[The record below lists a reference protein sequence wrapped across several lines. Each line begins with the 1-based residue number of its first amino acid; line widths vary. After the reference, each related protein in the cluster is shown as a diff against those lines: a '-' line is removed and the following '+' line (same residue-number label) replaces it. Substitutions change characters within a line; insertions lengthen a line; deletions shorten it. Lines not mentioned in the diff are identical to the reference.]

1 MYENSLILYYL
12 QMALVKKD
20 AIIPKDAEKSLRL
33 DLHRSFILKYGDDP
47 DEYEYAMSEFLRM
60 NGLYWG
66 VAAMDLMHSLELMER
81 DKIVQFV
88 TECQDPDTGG
98 FRPVHGHDPH
108 ILNTLSAV
116 QVTLSVPSF
125 SGGME
130 MLYFLF
136 SYVRLP

>member
-1 MYENSLILYYL
+1 
-12 QMALVKKD
+12 MALVKKD

-116 QVTLSVPSF
+116 QVSCPSRHLTRELKCCIF
-125 SGGME
+125 
-130 MLYFLF
+130 YFLT
-136 SYVRLP
+136 SGCHNARLC

>member
-1 MYENSLILYYL
+1 
-12 QMALVKKD
+12 MALVKKD

-125 SGGME
+125 NERME